1 MTVLA
6 AEAGAMPAFVPQ
18 TAVLLIAAAVIGYVF
33 VRLRIVPIVG
43 FLLAGVVI
51 GPNALALVT
60 EQGVIDAAAE
70 IGVMLLLFT
79 IGIEFSLQRL
89 SRIRRL
95 VLLGGGLQVAG
106 AVALTAALLAAAG
119 VALGPA
125 IFTGFLVA
133 LSSTA
138 IVLKLLGDRA
148 ETGSVTGQAALAFLV
163 FQDLAV
169 VVMVLVLP
177 QLGAG
182 EGQSFVQLLR
192 ALATAA
198 AVIAVTLVVARRVM
212 PKLLEAVARAC
223 SPEVFLLSVIAICVG
238 TAALTA
244 LAGVSLSLGA
254 FLAGLVVSESRH
266 STHALGEVLPLQIL
280 FSATFFLSVGML
292 LDVGF
297 VVSRPGLVV
306 AAVGLIL
313 LVKLVT
319 TAAGA
324 LAVGASGHG
333 RIAGAAVGA
342 GRGVLVRAGARRS
355 QRRPLASRPGRR
367 RGASLHRRDGAA
379 DGGYAGTGCA
389 GARVAH
395 VGWRPCSPPG
405 HGAGNVAERNRDP
418 TPWAC
423 AGVGLG

>member
-138 IVLKLLGDRA
+138 IVLKLLGDGA
-148 ETGSVTGQAALAFLV
+148 EPVRSPVKPHWPSWCSRTWRWWSWCWCCRSSARERGSRTSSCCGRW
-163 FQDLAV
+163 
-169 VVMVLVLP
+169 P
-177 QLGAG
+177 
-182 EGQSFVQLLR
+182 
-192 ALATAA
+192 
-198 AVIAVTLVVARRVM
+198 
-212 PKLLEAVARAC
+212 
-223 SPEVFLLSVIAICVG
+223 
-238 TAALTA
+238 
-244 LAGVSLSLGA
+244 
-254 FLAGLVVSESRH
+254 
-266 STHALGEVLPLQIL
+266 
-280 FSATFFLSVGML
+280 
-292 LDVGF
+292 
-297 VVSRPGLVV
+297 RPP
-306 AAVGLIL
+306 
-313 LVKLVT
+313 
-319 TAAGA
+319 
-324 LAVGASGHG
+324 
-333 RIAGAAVGA
+333 R
-342 GRGVLVRAGARRS
+342 
-355 QRRPLASRPGRR
+355 
-367 RGASLHRRDGAA
+367 
-379 DGGYAGTGCA
+379 
-389 GARVAH
+389 
-395 VGWRPCSPPG
+395 
-405 HGAGNVAERNRDP
+405 
-418 TPWAC
+418 
-423 AGVGLG
+423 